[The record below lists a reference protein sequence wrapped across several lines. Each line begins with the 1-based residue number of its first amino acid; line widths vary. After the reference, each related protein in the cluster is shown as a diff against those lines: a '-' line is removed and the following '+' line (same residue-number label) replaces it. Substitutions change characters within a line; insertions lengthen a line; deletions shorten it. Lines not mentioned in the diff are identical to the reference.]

1 MAQKK
6 WLLINVQNVQEFV
19 CQALNRDVWSNNG
32 AKAVIKDHFLFWQ
45 VYTGSIDQFGFCV
58 FNLKNYNN

>member
-6 WLLINVQNVQEFV
+6 WLLINVQNVQEFE
-19 CQALNRDVWSNNG
+19 CQALNRDVWSNSG

-45 VYTGSIDQFGFCV
+45 VYTGSID
-58 FNLKNYNN
+58 